1 MQSSTEKLGYGVRR
15 HQNFLIFAYILHGQ
29 FKYSMDGQ
37 KDLGFVYIAK
47 VSKASNI
54 VLIWNEFST
63 EYIYTRDFENEK
75 VEKLRRNNHDAIF
88 LYVFIYL
95 VSHTRS
101 LWLQEPVI

>member
-63 EYIYTRDFENEK
+63 EYIYTRDF
-75 VEKLRRNNHDAIF
+75 
-88 LYVFIYL
+88 
-95 VSHTRS
+95 
-101 LWLQEPVI
+101 